1 MARKSRTQVR
11 TGNDELSDVLVQ
23 PGADLPLPTD
33 PVRMAEGEIKTSPQ
47 EEEYERAHQPPP
59 PPPPFAA
66 RYREEGEAA
75 ARQASGS
82 PAVEEQRRG
91 SSQEPKS
98 WDI

>member
-59 PPPPFAA
+59 PPFAA
-66 RYREEGEAA
+66 REEGEAA